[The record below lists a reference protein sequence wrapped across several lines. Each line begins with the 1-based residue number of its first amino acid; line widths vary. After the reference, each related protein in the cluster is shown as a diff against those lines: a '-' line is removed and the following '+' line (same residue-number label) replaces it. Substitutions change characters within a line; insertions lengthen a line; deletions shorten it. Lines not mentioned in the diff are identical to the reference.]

1 MHESPRSGQKHRL
14 RAAQRGLRTRRLD
27 DTTPVP
33 GGRCSSRLMTSSWE
47 SITLLERPLNR
58 AADHSHCCQRCR
70 RHLSLDSCLSCKA
83 SSWRINPLSW
93 PHSFLY
99 WYSFR
104 SGMVIS
110 PEVLLLLIISTIL
123 IFLFLFFQMNLRTA
137 LSKSLKI
144 YVTVLLRIVVFF
156 YRLLLVGLPFLLC

>member
-1 MHESPRSGQKHRL
+1 MHKSPRSGQKHRL

-27 DTTPVP
+27 DTKPVP
-33 GGRCSSRLMTSSWE
+33 GGRCSSHLTTSSWE
-47 SITLLERPLNR
+47 SITLLERPLNH
-58 AADHSHCCQRCR
+58 AADHSHCYQSR

-93 PHSFLY
+93 PHSFLF

-123 IFLFLFFQMNLRTA
+123 NFLFLFFQMNLRTA

-144 YVTVLLRIVVFF
+144 YVTVLLRIVGFF
-156 YRLLLVGLPFLLC
+156 L